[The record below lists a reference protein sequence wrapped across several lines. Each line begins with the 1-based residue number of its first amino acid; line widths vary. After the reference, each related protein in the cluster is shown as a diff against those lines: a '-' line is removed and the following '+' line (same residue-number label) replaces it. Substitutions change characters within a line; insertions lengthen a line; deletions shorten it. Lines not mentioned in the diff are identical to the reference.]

1 MGKADRFKES
11 EIEYI
16 RAVYSEVGPTEVAR
30 VLGRSK
36 SAVKA
41 RAKAMGI
48 SFGKAGNNFLQAR
61 SSDED
66 EPGKAERQDT
76 LARLYELRAV
86 LRQNMAQAPP
96 NAIAALSREY
106 RACLEDIEK
115 LEAAN
120 DERGSDALAAI
131 GAAVKAGMQAEA

>member
-41 RAKAMGI
+41 RAKSMGI
-48 SFGKAGNNFLQAR
+48 SFGRDGKKILQAPKP
-61 SSDED
+61 EQA
-66 EPGKAERQDT
+66 GGAINERQDT

-86 LRQNMAQAPP
+86 LRTNMAQAPP
-96 NAIAALSREY
+96 NAVAALSREY

-115 LEAAN
+115 LESAN

-131 GAAVKAGMQAEA
+131 AAAVEAGMQAEA